1 MNIEKEQIVTADA
14 SAMGLDFI
22 PQDKYDENMTS
33 GYWVLLVV
41 YPGFDYHWYRQDPEG
56 SWSHKTGEAYPIT
69 GVIDPIADAKFRGY
83 IDIVGYFYVTGG
95 VYENKE

>member
-1 MNIEKEQIVTADA
+1 MHGIQIQRAWKMHGEK
-14 SAMGLDFI
+14 
-22 PQDKYDENMTS
+22 
-33 GYWVLLVV
+33 
-41 YPGFDYHWYRQDPEG
+41 GFKGSSSYRQDPDG

-83 IDIVGYFYVTGG
+83 IDIDIVGYFYVTGG